1 MRLCT
6 LVTSACVDRI
16 FLSLRRQRVRKRDTG
31 RKGKREKERRLRKIF
46 WEKGRERERDT
57 VGERERERE
66 KERRVRTKN
75 CGRERGMEVT
85 AVMVKTTAHL

>member
-6 LVTSACVDRI
+6 LVTSACVVGRI
-16 FLSLRRQRVRKRDTG
+16 LLSLRRQRVRKRGSG
-31 RKGKREKERRLRKIF
+31 RKGKRGKERRLRKIF
-46 WEKGRERERDT
+46 WEKGRERDT

-75 CGRERGMEVT
+75 CGRKGERGG
-85 AVMVKTTAHL
+85 